1 MSTQTRQR
9 IWSGVMIGVSM
20 AIGFTVFRAMGF

>member
-1 MSTQTRQR
+1 MNAQTRQR
-9 IWSGVMIGVSM
+9 ILFGVMIGVSM